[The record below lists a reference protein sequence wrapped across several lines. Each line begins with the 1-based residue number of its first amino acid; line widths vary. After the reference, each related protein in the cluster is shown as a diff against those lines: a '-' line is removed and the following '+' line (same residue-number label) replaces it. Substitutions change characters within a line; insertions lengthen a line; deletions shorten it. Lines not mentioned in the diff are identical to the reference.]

1 MTTAKTIVAPTSIPH
16 QRFAMS
22 CAAGLAGASVDCSE
36 PHAAAARASGATRR
50 TAAQRLVLGTD
61 ARPLRRPRRKRTTEG
76 RADERM
82 ELRYPLN

>member
-1 MTTAKTIVAPTSIPH
+1 
-16 QRFAMS
+16 MS

-36 PHAAAARASGATRR
+36 PHPAAARASDATR